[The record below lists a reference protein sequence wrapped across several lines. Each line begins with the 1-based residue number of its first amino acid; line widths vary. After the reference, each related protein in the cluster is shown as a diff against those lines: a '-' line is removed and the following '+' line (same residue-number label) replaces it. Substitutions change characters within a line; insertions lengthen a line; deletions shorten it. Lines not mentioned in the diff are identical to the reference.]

1 MKTKVLFCVPSPSNK
16 GGITNW
22 AGIILQYFKNHE
34 DKDVELIHLALDRSV
49 SLTHLMP
56 KYKRIWYA
64 IKDYY
69 KFPIKLYKCLHK
81 GTYRVAHI
89 TSVGSW
95 MGSLRDFIFC
105 LICKLLDV
113 KSIVHYH
120 CGTIPQF
127 CKQNNIGWK
136 FQLFVIK
143 HVSCVIVLDE
153 KSLTTLLSLGCSNV
167 RKVPN
172 PISEE
177 LLHNISEKKREK
189 RTLLF
194 VGHVIPSKGILEL
207 LDAVNGIDDIKI
219 NVFGP
224 QNPKIDDVIKEKI
237 RSHPLCNSITFHG
250 LQPPEIIYENMRRS
264 SLFVLP
270 THGEG
275 FPLVILEAMACGCP
289 IISTPVGAIK
299 EMLTTENEIAGYL
312 VPPKNVEE
320 LHKAIVYCL
329 THVEES
335 MEKAS
340 LAKQKVLST
349 YTLDLIVRQLKEI
362 WCSF

>member
-1 MKTKVLFCVPSPSNK
+1 MKTKVLFCAPSPSNK

-22 AGIILQYFKNHE
+22 TGTILQYFRSHE
-34 DKDVELIHLALDRSV
+34 DEDIELTHLALDRSV

-64 IKDYY
+64 LKDYHN
-69 KFPIKLYKCLHK
+69 FPIKLYKCLHK
-81 GTYRVAHI
+81 GKYKVAHI
-89 TSVGSW
+89 TSVGGW

-105 LICKLLDV
+105 IICKLLDV

-120 CGTIPQF
+120 CGTIPQL
-127 CKQNNIGWK
+127 CQRNNIGWK
-136 FQLFVIK
+136 FQFFVIK
-143 HVSCVIVLDE
+143 HVTCVIVLDE
-153 KSLTTLLSLGCSNV
+153 KSLTTLLSLGCVNV

-172 PISEE
+172 PIPNV
-177 LLHNISEKKREK
+177 LLHNVSERKRTE

-194 VGHVIPSKGILEL
+194 VGHVVPSKGILEL
-207 LDAVNGIDDIKI
+207 LDAVNEINDIKI

-224 QNPKIDDVIKEKI
+224 QNPKIDDVIKEKM
-237 RSHPLCNSITFHG
+237 RLHPLRNSITFHG
-250 LQPPEIIYENMRRS
+250 LQPPEKIYENMCES

-289 IISTPVGAIK
+289 IISTPVGAIE
-299 EMLTTENEIAGYL
+299 EMLSVKNEIAGYL
-312 VPPKNVEE
+312 VSPRNVEE
-320 LHKAIVYCL
+320 LHNTIAYCL
-329 THVEES
+329 THTEET
-335 MEKAS
+335 MGKAA

-349 YTLDLIVRQLKEI
+349 YTLELVVKQLKGI
-362 WCSF
+362 WCAC